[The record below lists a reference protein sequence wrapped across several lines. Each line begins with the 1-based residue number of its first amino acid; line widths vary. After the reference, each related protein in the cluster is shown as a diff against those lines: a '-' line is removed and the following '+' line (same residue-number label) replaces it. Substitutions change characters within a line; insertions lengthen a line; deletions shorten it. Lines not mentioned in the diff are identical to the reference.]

1 MNWLKRAGMIL
12 EFISFWLAAPEILG
26 HDRLERLQHT
36 SRSLPI
42 RLSTPLSRAARASA
56 VAIVVWTAMLSLK
69 LFPRA
74 DAFPGDL
81 ASWGTGE
88 RAFVI
93 WAGTYL
99 EFYRHRAWVA
109 ATENSMSRSVRAVQN
124 LLHDCEPLHHVS
136 PGSEVLPCLP

>member
-81 ASWGTGE
+81 ASLGDRGACI
-88 RAFVI
+88 RNL
-93 WAGTYL
+93 G
-99 EFYRHRAWVA
+99 RHLPR
-109 ATENSMSRSVRAVQN
+109 
-124 LLHDCEPLHHVS
+124 
-136 PGSEVLPCLP
+136 VLPASSLGGSH